1 MTEQSSQSNCSKNGH
16 ASESHFTLLAN
27 RKNKRGNLKFTYT
40 HQIEQ
45 TGNSHS
51 VKRCTSHVSA
61 QTTSSVVSLVFE
73 ILQFGVLL
81 LFVCCLLIFFP
92 IASLSL
98 SSLYLLFPLA
108 FFFFFIFFVFVF
120 LCFAMTRLGGVHR
133 DPSFLFPKAPKRAEA
148 VSVAFSPKFSK
159 AGRGEAREG
168 YHRQSLYSSSKSRMW
183 NSHPYP
189 PPKINESPPKLVV
202 TE

>member
-81 LFVCCLLIFFP
+81 LFVCYLLIFFP

-108 FFFFFIFFVFVF
+108 FFFFHFFCLCLSLLCHDKIRWCSQRPF
-120 LCFAMTRLGGVHR
+120 L
-133 DPSFLFPKAPKRAEA
+133 S
-148 VSVAFSPKFSK
+148 FSK
-159 AGRGEAREG
+159 STKKG
-168 YHRQSLYSSSKSRMW
+168 
-183 NSHPYP
+183 
-189 PPKINESPPKLVV
+189 
-202 TE
+202 

>member
-1 MTEQSSQSNCSKNGH
+1 MSQLLFKIWLHMTEQSSQSNCSKNGH

-27 RKNKRGNLKFTYT
+27 RKNKRGNLKFTHTHTHT

-108 FFFFFIFFVFVF
+108 FFFSFFFLSLSFFA
-120 LCFAMTRLGGVHR
+120 L
-133 DPSFLFPKAPKRAEA
+133 P
-148 VSVAFSPKFSK
+148 
-159 AGRGEAREG
+159 
-168 YHRQSLYSSSKSRMW
+168 
-183 NSHPYP
+183 
-189 PPKINESPPKLVV
+189 
-202 TE
+202 

>member
-1 MTEQSSQSNCSKNGH
+1 MSQLFFKIWLHMTEQSSQSNCSKNGH

-92 IASLSL
+92 HCLSFSVFTVFIISASFFFFSFFLSL
-98 SSLYLLFPLA
+98 S
-108 FFFFFIFFVFVF
+108 FFA
-120 LCFAMTRLGGVHR
+120 L
-133 DPSFLFPKAPKRAEA
+133 P
-148 VSVAFSPKFSK
+148 
-159 AGRGEAREG
+159 
-168 YHRQSLYSSSKSRMW
+168 
-183 NSHPYP
+183 
-189 PPKINESPPKLVV
+189 
-202 TE
+202 